1 MSINLS
7 DKNFLTGVEDYTG
20 VLLKKKNDIGKI
32 IEIAVANDKL
42 ELFEKLIFT
51 AKYICGMMRVVKN
64 APGIPEV
71 NSVDQIKSDLN
82 ENMKKGIEQLKEI
95 LALSC
100 ESERDYFDKTYFT
113 LSAQNLSNLTQLFSD
128 LESVK
133 KYMNHLKRQS

>member
-1 MSINLS
+1 MSINLG

-20 VLLKKKNDIGKI
+20 GLLQKKNDITQI
-32 IEIAVANDKL
+32 IKIAVTKDKL

-71 NSVDQIKSDLN
+71 NSIDQIKSDLN

-95 LALSC
+95 IATS
-100 ESERDYFDKTYFT
+100 SETEKAYFDRTYFMLT
-113 LSAQNLSNLTQLFSD
+113 AENFSNITQLFSD

>member
-7 DKNFLTGVEDYTG
+7 DKNFQTGVEDYTG
-20 VLLKKKNDIGKI
+20 VLLQKKNDIGKK

-71 NSVDQIKSDLN
+71 NSIDQIKSDLN

-95 LALSC
+95 IAFS
-100 ESERDYFDKTYFT
+100 SERDYFDTTYFKLT
-113 LSAQNLSNLTQLFSD
+113 TQNFSNLTQLFSD